1 MSIKICH
8 LESDRALKAS
18 DVHLAEKCKGRNSAG
33 KCKGRESQG
42 RAVCLERQGP
52 PLDTTRCCAMG
63 LLGKKIK
70 SIISNYKMT
79 K

>member
-42 RAVCLERQGP
+42 RAVCLER
-52 PLDTTRCCAMG
+52 
-63 LLGKKIK
+63 
-70 SIISNYKMT
+70 
-79 K
+79 